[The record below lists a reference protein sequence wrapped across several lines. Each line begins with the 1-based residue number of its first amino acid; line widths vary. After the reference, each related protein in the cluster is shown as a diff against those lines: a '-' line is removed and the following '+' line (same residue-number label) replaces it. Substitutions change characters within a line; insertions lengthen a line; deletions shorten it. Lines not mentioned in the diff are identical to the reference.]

1 MSERI
6 DHGFDEALISGYL
19 DGELT
24 QADAQ
29 RVRLHLEDCAE
40 CGRLADELTRIREAA
55 MSTDF
60 HVPDD
65 RQWDETPRGGFS
77 RVLRNGGWLML
88 VAWIVGLSVYGIY
101 HLVIDTENLLENL
114 LAFSMFLGFG
124 LVFFSVLLDRLK
136 SWKTDRYRGVEK

>member
-29 RVRLHLEDCAE
+29 RVRLHLEECAE
-40 CGRLADELTRIREAA
+40 CRGLADELTRIREAA

-65 RQWDETPRGGFS
+65 RQWDETPRSGFS
-77 RVLRNGGWLML
+77 RMLRNSGWLML
-88 VAWIVGLSVYGIY
+88 IGWLVGLIGYGIY

-114 LAFSMFLGFG
+114 IAFSMFLGFG
-124 LVFFSVLLDRLK
+124 LVFFSVMLDRLK
-136 SWKTDRYRGVEK
+136 SWKTDRYRGVQK